1 MLRFLLA
8 FVFAGVLFIAVM
20 PLVPP
25 SLLAI
30 LRPGGIKHLLREVVD
45 PPPKTK
51 DEDTVR
57 EVAVPPPTTKDED
70 IAKIE
75 ALASKYNLK

>member
-1 MLRFLLA
+1 MRFLFA
-8 FVFAGVLFIAVM
+8 FVFAGVLFIAVL

-30 LRPGGIKHLLREVVD
+30 LRPGEIKHVLREVVD
-45 PPPKTK
+45 PPSKTK
-51 DEDTVR
+51 DGDTIP
-57 EVAVPPPTTKDED
+57 EVVDPPPMTKDDD
-70 IAKIE
+70 IAKIR